1 MYVSVEKQC
10 MDTLL
15 VNAKRNAFLKKKKR
29 FCIVTAGK
37 PLVLGSYWNIFCFY
51 KDEVRL

>member
-15 VNAKRNAFLKKKKR
+15 VNAKRNAFLEKKKNV
-29 FCIVTAGK
+29 FA
-37 PLVLGSYWNIFCFY
+37 L
-51 KDEVRL
+51 

>member
-15 VNAKRNAFLKKKKR
+15 VNAKRNAFLEKKKTFLHCNSREAPCVR
-29 FCIVTAGK
+29 FLLEYI
-37 PLVLGSYWNIFCFY
+37 LFL
-51 KDEVRL
+51 